1 MFYCCPLNYLAV
13 VSGQVLLCKVNVL
26 RFFQCASECLLLLV
40 RAAVHSEGYC
50 RYLKCLSDGGQLLT
64 AVGVQ
69 HDQILIAGGCG
80 QPGTA
85 REVLCVSGAGVG
97 IH

>member
-1 MFYCCPLNYLAV
+1 MGRFYSVEAD
-13 VSGQVLLCKVNVL
+13 VL
-26 RFFQCASECLLLLV
+26 RFFQCASQCLLLLV
-40 RAAVHSEGYC
+40 RAAVHSVGYC
-50 RYLKCLSDGGQLLT
+50 RYLKCLTDGVQLLT

-69 HDQILIAGGCG
+69 HDQILIAGGCD
-80 QPGTA
+80 QSGTA

>member
-1 MFYCCPLNYLAV
+1 MSRQMCSV
-13 VSGQVLLCKVNVL
+13 
-26 RFFQCASECLLLLV
+26 FFQCAGVLFV
-40 RAAVHSEGYC
+40 TAAVHSVDYS
-50 RYLKCLSDGGQLLT
+50 RYPKCLTDGVQLLT

-69 HDQILIAGGCG
+69 HDQILIGQGCD
-80 QPGTA
+80 PSGTA